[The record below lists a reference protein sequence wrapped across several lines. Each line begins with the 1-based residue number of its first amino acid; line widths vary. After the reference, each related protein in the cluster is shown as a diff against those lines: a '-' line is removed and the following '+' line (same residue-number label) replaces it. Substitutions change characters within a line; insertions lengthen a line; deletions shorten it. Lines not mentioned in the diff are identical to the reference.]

1 MSALRC
7 EKTLSK
13 ARVIRWFSVDYPN
26 LFATKLKKNHTM
38 EPVRGQK
45 FFGSTVPHDPVAPG
59 ELEIG
64 YGLVQRTLVR
74 VEIRKNKGNRLFS
87 KRWTALD
94 SHREPSA
101 ILT

>member
-1 MSALRC
+1 MCQGSLQDA
-7 EKTLSK
+7 EEAPDDTV
-13 ARVIRWFSVDYPN
+13 VIAVTCRF
-26 LFATKLKKNHTM
+26 
-38 EPVRGQK
+38 RGQK
-45 FFGSTVPHDPVAPG
+45 FFGPTVPLDPVAPG

-64 YGLVQRTLVR
+64 HGLVQRTLVR

>member
-1 MSALRC
+1 MCQGSLQVA
-7 EKTLSK
+7 EEAPDDTV
-13 ARVIRWFSVDYPN
+13 VIAVTCPHNGACSW
-26 LFATKLKKNHTM
+26 T
-38 EPVRGQK
+38 E
-45 FFGSTVPHDPVAPG
+45 FFGSTVPLDPVAPG

-64 YGLVQRTLVR
+64 HSLVQRTLVR